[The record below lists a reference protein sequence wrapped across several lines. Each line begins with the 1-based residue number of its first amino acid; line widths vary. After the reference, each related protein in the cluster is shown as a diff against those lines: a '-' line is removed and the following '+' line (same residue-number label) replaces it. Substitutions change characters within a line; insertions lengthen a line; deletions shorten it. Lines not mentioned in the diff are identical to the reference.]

1 MVRSIFLIC
10 LGLCCGC
17 QRVVAQEGTLS
28 PELIHEIQQDFTMDT
43 HARAMQNALTSTSI
57 KALSE
62 NRQVLAGHNTTFSH
76 KVNTK
81 GISNQKQ
88 SGRCWMFAGF
98 NTLRPVIMD
107 RLDLDGFEFSHVYL
121 QFWDKFEKSNT
132 FLEYMIEYRDLD
144 PLDREMTF
152 LMETPC
158 PDGGYW
164 ENFADLV
171 QKYGVI
177 PEEVMAETASSEGT
191 VLMNKNLC
199 RLLRKHAVTMRDIYK
214 STKSVQK
221 MRAAKKEA
229 LSEVYK
235 VLVLNLGQPPQEFTW
250 RHSIKPDDDDDAD
263 DEADDEADD
272 DDGDDPEDEDKD
284 DVVVPLSEPKTY
296 TPQSF
301 YAECVGVDLN
311 DYVNLADD
319 PIAPKGSH
327 IAIEFTKNFY
337 DGQSAHYANVD
348 RDTLKQI
355 AIAMIKDDHA
365 VYFAADVSPNQDNKK
380 GIMEAN
386 LYDFNTVYGL
396 DLNLDK
402 QHRLLLRDST
412 VNHGMAF
419 IGVDLIDDKP
429 VKWLVE
435 NSWGTD
441 RGDSGLWTMYDN
453 WFDEYVFNLIVPKQ
467 YLPDEVKAIF
477 DKPAEVKPVW
487 YPMW

>member
-1 MVRSIFLIC
+1 MVRSILLIC

-28 PELIHEIQQDFTMDT
+28 PELIDEIQQNFSMDT
-43 HARAMQNALTSTSI
+43 HARAMLNALTSTSI
-57 KALSE
+57 KTLSE

-98 NTLRPVIMD
+98 NTLRPVIME
-107 RLDLDGFEFSHVYL
+107 RLDLEGFEFSHIYL
-121 QFWDKFEKSNT
+121 QFWDKLEKSNT
-132 FLEYMIEYRDLD
+132 FLEYMIDYRDQDVLG
-144 PLDREMTF
+144 RELTF

-164 ENFADLV
+164 ENFVDLV
-171 QKYGVI
+171 QKYGVV
-177 PEEVMAETASSEGT
+177 PEDVMAETASSEGT
-191 VLMNKNLC
+191 ALMNQNLN
-199 RLLRKHAVTMRDIYK
+199 RLLRKHAVVMRDIYQR
-214 STKSVQK
+214 TGSVEK
-221 MRAAKKEA
+221 MRGAKKEA
-229 LSEVYK
+229 LTEVYK
-235 VLVLNLGQPPQEFTW
+235 MLVLNLGQPPREFTW
-250 RHSIKPDDDDDAD
+250 RHPLNPDDDDEVGDDAD
-263 DEADDEADD
+263 E
-272 DDGDDPEDEDKD
+272 GDDEDEDKD
-284 DVVVPLSEPKTY
+284 DVIVPLSDPKAY

-327 IAIEFTKNFY
+327 IAIQFTKNFY

-348 RDTLKQI
+348 RDTLKQV
-355 AIAMIKDDHA
+355 AMAMIKDDHA

-380 GIMEAN
+380 GIMEAH
-386 LYDFNTVYGL
+386 LYDYDSVYGL
-396 DLNLDK
+396 DLNIDK
-402 QHRLLLRDST
+402 QQRLLLRDST

-441 RGDSGLWTMYDN
+441 RGDGGLWTMYDN
-453 WFDEYVFNLIVPKQ
+453 WFDEYVFNIIVPKQ
-467 YLPDEVKAIF
+467 YLPAEVKQIF
-477 DKPAEVKPVW
+477 EKPAEVKPVW